1 MALTPDP
8 NQSFYRE
15 VDEELRRSQVG
26 NFWSRYGKALVI
38 GLVLLAVAVGAY
50 FFWKNRE
57 AKEAERQGELLD
69 AAITDLG
76 GGKEKAAAPK
86 LARLAGSKNPG
97 YRGTALLAQAD
108 AALSANNPT
117 AAIALFRRIA
127 GDPALPQPFRD
138 LALVRQTATE
148 FDTIA
153 PALVIERLRPLARPG
168 NPWFGSAGEMTGVA
182 YLKQGKPAQAA
193 PLFAAIARDEGV
205 PETIRSRVVQMAGT
219 LGIDAI
225 EDKSTGAVPPSATPA
240 PAAQRN

>member
-1 MALTPDP
+1 MAITPDS

-15 VDEELRRSQVG
+15 VDDELRRSQVG
-26 NFWSRYGKALVI
+26 DFWSRYGKALVI
-38 GLVLLAVAVGAY
+38 GLVVLAIALGAY
-50 FFWKNRE
+50 FVWKSRQT
-57 AKEAERQGELLD
+57 KEAERQGELLD

-76 GGKEKAAAPK
+76 AGKEKAAAPK
-86 LARLAGSKNPG
+86 LAELARSKNPG
-97 YRGTALLAQAD
+97 YRATALLAQAD
-108 AALSANNPT
+108 AALTANNPV
-117 AAIALFRRIA
+117 AAVALFRRVA
-127 GDPALPQPFRD
+127 GDAALPQPFRD

-148 FDTIA
+148 FDSLA

-205 PETIRSRVVQMAGT
+205 PESIRSRVVQMSGT

-225 EDKSTGAVPPSATPA
+225 EDKSPS
-240 PAAQRN
+240 AAQRK

>member
-8 NQSFYRE
+8 NQTFYRE
-15 VDEELRRSQVG
+15 VDDELRKAQVG
-26 NFWSRYGKALVI
+26 DFWSRYGKALVI
-38 GLVLLAVAVGAY
+38 GLVVITVAVAGY
-50 FFWKNRE
+50 FVWKSRQTR
-57 AKEAERQGELLD
+57 EAERQGELLD

-76 GGKEKAAAPK
+76 EGKEKAAAPK
-86 LARLAGSKNPG
+86 LTQLATSDNSG
-97 YRGTALLAQAD
+97 YRATALLAQAD
-108 AALSANNPT
+108 AALSANNT
-117 AAIALFRRIA
+117 AAAVGLFRRIA

-138 LALVRQTATE
+138 LATVRQTAIE

-225 EDKSTGAVPPSATPA
+225 EDRSTTGQA